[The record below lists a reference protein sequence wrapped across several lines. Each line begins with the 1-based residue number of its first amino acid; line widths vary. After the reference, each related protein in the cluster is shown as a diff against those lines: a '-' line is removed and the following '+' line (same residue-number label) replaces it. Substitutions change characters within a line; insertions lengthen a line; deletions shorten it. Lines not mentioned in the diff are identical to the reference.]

1 MYKLLLRMDQQQGPS
16 AQHWKLY
23 FTYCDKIQWKRTEKK
38 ENAYIRIIESL
49 GCKAETKITL

>member
-1 MYKLLLRMDQQQGPS
+1 MDQQQGPA

-23 FTYCDKIQWKRTEKK
+23 FTYCDKIQWKRIEKK
-38 ENAYIRIIESL
+38 ENAYICIIESL

>member
-1 MYKLLLRMDQQQGPS
+1 MDQQQGPA

-23 FTYCDKIQWKRTEKK
+23 FTYCDKIQRTRIEQK
-38 ENAYIRIIESL
+38 ENAYIYIIESL